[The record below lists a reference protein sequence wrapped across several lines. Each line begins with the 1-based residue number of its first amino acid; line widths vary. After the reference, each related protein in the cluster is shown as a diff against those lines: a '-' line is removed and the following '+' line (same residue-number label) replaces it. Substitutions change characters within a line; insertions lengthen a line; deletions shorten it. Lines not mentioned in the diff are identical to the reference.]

1 MRRTFYFFSVWALSG
16 ASDETEI
23 RECAAFLIHARR
35 SPLIELGVDER
46 MLVDTTLNMEKAA
59 PVGQPCGYDHNMLL
73 DNSSE
78 KFRLAC
84 CLRTLIAN
92 PNCRKIRIATGY
104 WDLPGTNL
112 VYDELKSFLERG
124 GELDLLIGED
134 PHIHKGHLA
143 SLPTGEKFPD
153 FYICQDFE
161 KLTEAL
167 RPVAQLLLDYV
178 IFENDSDDA
187 SKIKIHIYGKDE
199 NERQFL
205 HAKCYIFTDM
215 TGDYARGIVGS
226 SNFTAKGLGGT
237 DGSTDGGNSE
247 LNYLETDPVRIWETA
262 ATSPVRTHADWFN
275 EKWENSRPWNGRFI
289 WLIKRSAIGHTL
301 VDPPTRNVCAPS
313 LPFTP
318 YETYIKL
325 LQHQYGAIVDAKAA
339 TAISSYLPSEKIQL
353 EYQIDA
359 VKQCFAAMRNR
370 GGFMLADVVG
380 LGKTIIA
387 VLVIRH
393 FLDCP
398 DDRPSKVLV
407 VTPPAVKTAWTDTL
421 AEFSIPPAAVDFVTT
436 GSIGN
441 LVETAIED
449 VDDMGEEADDGD
461 FADALKHENYGLI
474 VVDESHKFRNST
486 TAMYKA
492 LDDLIHRSIDE
503 TAVCPYIG
511 LLSATPQNNSPA
523 DIKNQIYLFARDRKH
538 SAFDGVPDGGNLEA
552 YFSKVEKT
560 YKVLREK
567 AEEILSRPGG
577 TPSNEMDDVR
587 RQLRALA
594 DDVRNKVMNDVLV
607 RRTRTDVQKYYADD
621 IARKNL
627 HFPSIKGPNELTY
640 VLTPNLAR
648 LFAET
653 MDLIAPE
660 GEFHFRDANYLC
672 YFRYQAVRFLKDPAD
687 KDKYKVKNLDA
698 ERFSEQLAHIM
709 QMLLVKR
716 LESSFSAFKE
726 SLLNLR
732 RYTENMVAMWDA
744 DSIFI
749 CPHLDVNEEFE
760 KAGFNIAKVQPVLRA
775 KIAKLDADGKNEQGR
790 NCEYSR
796 SDFDPD
802 YIDVIKRDL
811 ELVRN
816 LCDRWTRE
824 VHVDP
829 KLDEFRRR
837 LPELMGHAQNIERK
851 LVIFSE
857 AKATVEALCDVV
869 ESCGWHGRVLKITA
883 KNRKEKELTIREN
896 FDANFAGEW
905 KNDYDVIVTTEVLAE
920 GVNLHRANFILNYD
934 APWNATRLMQR
945 IGRVNRIGTQA
956 DFVYVYNFMPSAEG
970 DEYIRLVGKAYVKLQ
985 SFQSLLGEDSKIFT
999 NAETVETHNLN
1010 AITAEDEE
1018 SAFAPYI
1025 AELKTYKAANPER
1038 YAQIEAAESV
1048 EVAVSTADSAWFTV
1062 APPHGSGL
1070 FVQVPTGGEAKVV
1083 PLVDMLAACKVQA
1096 DASAVDL
1103 PENWKTLK
1111 DEAITAYIHH
1121 QAPVKSYFKKSKAV
1135 KGAMAYADRLKGDPQ
1150 FDDADAGEMKK
1161 LLTLAKSLA
1170 EGGNVDVVQK
1180 LNALGARFYSPQM
1193 ELFPVTPAE
1202 ICGAIREAFSAI
1214 AAAHEAQKGKPCI
1227 VTGLSK

>member
-1 MRRTFYFFSVWALSG
+1 MSN
-16 ASDETEI
+16 
-23 RECAAFLIHARR
+23 AADA
-35 SPLIELGVDER
+35 IE
-46 MLVDTTLNMEKAA
+46 
-59 PVGQPCGYDHNMLL
+59 VGQPSGYGHNMLL
-73 DNSSE
+73 DNSSD

-92 PNCRKIRIATGY
+92 TDCRKIRIATGY

-112 VYDELKSFLERG
+112 VYDELKAFLERG

-134 PHIHKGHLA
+134 PHLYKGNLA
-143 SLPTGEKFPD
+143 SLPQGETFPD
-153 FYICQDFE
+153 FYIRQDYE
-161 KLTEAL
+161 KLTDAL
-167 RPVAQLLLDYV
+167 RPVAQLLLDHV
-178 IFENDSDDA
+178 SFDGGSDEA
-187 SKIKIHIYGKDE
+187 SKVKIHIFGKSED
-199 NERQFL
+199 ERQFL
-205 HAKCYIFTDM
+205 HAKCYICTDM
-215 TGDYARGIVGS
+215 AGEYARGIVGS
-226 SNFTAKGLGGT
+226 SNFTAKGLGGA
-237 DGSTDGGNSE
+237 DGADYGGNSE
-247 LNYLETDPVRIWETA
+247 LNYLETDPARIWETA
-262 ATSPVRTHADWFN
+262 ATSPVRTHVDWFN
-275 EKWENSRPWNGRFI
+275 EKWENSRPWNGHFI
-289 WLIKRSAIGHTL
+289 MLIKGSAIGTSL
-301 VDPPTRNVCAPS
+301 VVPPGHVPAR
-313 LPFTP
+313 PFTP

-339 TAISSYLPSEKIQL
+339 TAISSYLPPTVIQL

-359 VKQCFAAMRNR
+359 VKQCFAAMHNR

-380 LGKTIIA
+380 LGKTIVA
-387 VLVIRH
+387 ALVIRR

-398 DDRPSKVLV
+398 DDRPTKVLV

-421 AEFSIPPAAVDFVTT
+421 AQFSIPSAAVDFVTT

-441 LVETAIED
+441 LVETAIGD
-449 VDDMGEEADDGD
+449 VDDMDEEADDGD
-461 FADALKHENYGLI
+461 FAETLKHENYGLI
-474 VVDESHKFRNST
+474 VIDESHKFRNST

-492 LDDLIHRSIDE
+492 LDDLIHRTIDE
-503 TAVCPYIG
+503 IAVCPYIG

-552 YFSKVEKT
+552 YFSKVESD
-560 YKVLREK
+560 YKELREK
-567 AEEILSRPGG
+567 AEDLLSRPGG
-577 TPSNEMDDVR
+577 PPPNEMEDVR
-587 RQLRALA
+587 RKLRALA
-594 DDVRNKVMNDVLV
+594 DDVRNKVMNDVFV
-607 RRTRTDVQKYYADD
+607 RRTRTDVQTYYADD
-621 IARKNL
+621 ITRQNL

-640 VLTPNLAR
+640 ILPPNLAR

-660 GEFHFRDANYLC
+660 GEFHFRDAKYLC

-687 KDKYKVKNLDA
+687 RDKYKFKNLDA

-726 SLLNLR
+726 SLVNLR
-732 RYTENMVAMWDA
+732 RYTENMVEMWNA
-744 DSIFI
+744 DTIFI
-749 CPHLDVNEEFE
+749 CPQLDVNKEFE
-760 KAGFNIAKVQPVLRA
+760 KAGFNIAKVQSTLRA
-775 KIAKLDADGKNEQGR
+775 KIAKLNADGKNEQGR

-796 SDFDPD
+796 NDFKVD

-811 ELVRN
+811 ELVEK

-837 LPELMGHAQNIERK
+837 LPELMGHAHNIERK

-857 AKATVEALCDVV
+857 AKATVDALCDVV
-869 ESCGWHGRVLKITA
+869 ESCGWRGRVLKITA

-896 FDANFAGEW
+896 FDANFAGER

-945 IGRVNRIGTQA
+945 IGRVNRIGTRA

-999 NAETVETHNLN
+999 NAETVETHDLN

-1025 AELKTYKAANPER
+1025 AELKAYKAANPER

-1048 EVAVSTADSAWFTV
+1048 EVAVAAADSAWFTV
-1062 APPHGSGL
+1062 APPRGSGL
-1070 FVQVPTGGEAKVV
+1070 FVQVPLGGEAKVI
-1083 PLVDMLAACKVQA
+1083 PLIDMLAACKVQMA
-1096 DASAVDL
+1096 ASAVAL

-1111 DEAITAYIHH
+1111 DDAITAYVHH

-1135 KGAMAYADRLKGDPQ
+1135 KTAMAYADRLKGDPQ

-1170 EGGNVDVVQK
+1170 EGGNVDVVKK
-1180 LNALGARFYSPQM
+1180 LNAIGARFYTPQM
-1193 ELFPVTPAE
+1193 ELFPVTPGE
-1202 ICGAIREAFSAI
+1202 ICGAIREEFTAI
-1214 AAAHEAQKGKPCI
+1214 AAAHEAQKGKPRI